1 MSDSNPGKP
10 RKECGYGRAVI
21 AGEKTEEVKSK
32 IDPVC
37 VMDVAIN
44 RGERLMSVYP
54 FILFLRE

>member
-1 MSDSNPGKP
+1 MG
-10 RKECGYGRAVI
+10 GAVI

-37 VMDVAIN
+37 VTDVAIDQ
-44 RGERLMSVYP
+44 GERLMSVYP